1 MKTRRPRRASAQRSP
16 PRTQLTA
23 GAEAVSVYGAS
34 PCVAALSRS
43 PRTGASGG
51 FIPLEKF
58 WLGDGPEPGFLC
70 SVCLVCVGFS
80 VGLRD

>member
-1 MKTRRPRRASAQRSP
+1 MKTRRPRRASEQRSP

-51 FIPLEKF
+51 FIPLENF
-58 WLGDGPEPGFLC
+58 GWVTALNSVLC
-70 SVCLVCVGFS
+70 VSCV
-80 VGLRD
+80 